1 MSGHKEYDTPLLK
14 KIGIKPNQKIL
25 LVNPPSF
32 ILETL
37 RNDSILFDLDSTSI
51 ADYELIWI
59 FVNTIQSMETAL
71 NTLKDKIISNGM
83 IWVSWFKKSS
93 GMKSEL
99 YENMIRDT
107 ALSLGLVD
115 VKVASLDQAWSA
127 LKLVI
132 PLNKR

>member
-14 KIGIKPNQKIL
+14 KIGIKKDQKIL
-25 LVNPPSF
+25 LVNAPSF
-32 ILETL
+32 ILDTL
-37 RNDSILFDLDSTSI
+37 KNDSILFDLDSKSSK
-51 ADYELIWI
+51 DYQVIWI
-59 FVNTIQSMETAL
+59 FVNTIQSMELRLT
-71 NTLKDKIISNGM
+71 TLKDKIISNGM

-99 YENMIRDT
+99 NENMIRDS
-107 ALSLGLVD
+107 ALALGLVD
-115 VKVASLDQAWSA
+115 VKVASIDQDWSA